1 MYTRRIYKYRLP
13 SFLCV
18 YRLYTHAGSLGSG
31 RSYGYLLTY
40 YTVHQCGFTHIG
52 ASYQSAETGFLFTH
66 MPFLLNLSS
75 GAVPGNDL
83 FIKQRFY
90 HIKDRRSF
98 LYLSFVTDYA
108 QRIIFHDRIGI
119 EFFAD
124 GTTPRMSPASNSDKD
139 FEKQLGKRYHLLYGG
154 AVLIRTYGALWLD
167 VCAGYGWT
175 GIMAW
180 DEMENRLGLRKGL
193 KGLSAGLGLHYFL
206 GDYFFVSAG
215 YNSIIRGFMV
225 NRPDHNFYFGVGM
238 RF

>member
-1 MYTRRIYKYRLP
+1 MKRIGLSCILLFLSLSALSAQNEDFSFIGGLRL
-13 SFLCV
+13 
-18 YRLYTHAGSLGSG
+18 G
-31 RSYGYLLTY
+31 RS
-40 YTVHQCGFTHIG
+40 F
-52 ASYQSAETGFLFTH
+52 
-66 MPFLLNLSS
+66 
-75 GAVPGNDL
+75 VPGIEAGL
-83 FIKQRFY
+83 
-90 HIKDRRSF
+90 
-98 LYLSFVTDYA
+98 
-108 QRIIFHDRIGI
+108 IFHDRIGI

-124 GTTPRMSPASNSDKD
+124 GTMPRMSPASNSDKD

-215 YNSIIRGFMV
+215 YNSIIRGFMA